1 MPKFLTNINMNGN
14 EIQNFRIQ
22 SLATDP
28 SNPNPGQI
36 WFNSTEKRYKGYN
49 GTEIVDF
56 GRELS
61 GDDIIDLI
69 NASSE
74 KIDDDNLS
82 SNVND
87 AISKRHSHNNK
98 SILDSTTAAYTT
110 EEKNKLSGIESGA
123 QVNKVNSVNQ
133 RTGDVVLTGED
144 IQMDST
150 ISSNTIKEKF
160 DSLYYQL
167 GLDFY
172 RINDELDDLE
182 YQLSQGFD
190 RVDNELANK
199 SDKNH
204 NHTLAS
210 LSERSYNSLTDK
222 PTLGTAASRNVGTS
236 EGNVPI
242 LGVGGKLN
250 TSVLPPLAIGET
262 FVVNSESAMIALN
275 AQRGDIAVRTDLN
288 KTFILSQ
295 EPASSLSNWVE
306 MLATGTVVSVNGK
319 TGAVSLTKSDVGLG
333 NVQNYGIATQAEA
346 EAGTSSTKYMT
357 PQRTSQAITALSPV
371 KSVNY
376 RTGDVYLT
384 ADEIPTGGSVGG
396 TVLTAL
402 EGLIDQINSIRLEK
416 SNRHAASIGNGSD
429 TEFTITHYF
438 GTKDVVVGI
447 EEVATGEMVFAD
459 VIKTSANA
467 IKVMFAQPPSTN
479 QYRVTIIG

>member
-22 SLATDP
+22 SLAIDP

-61 GDDIIDLI
+61 GNDIINLI
-69 NASSE
+69 NASSK

-98 SILDSTTAAYTT
+98 SILDSITAAYTT

-144 IQMDST
+144 IQVEGGA
-150 ISSNTIKEKF
+150 SNTIKEEF
-160 DSLYYQL
+160 
-167 GLDFY
+167 
-172 RINDELDDLE
+172 DELD
-182 YQLSQGFD
+182 YQLVQEFE
-190 RVDNELANK
+190 RVDNQFDELNYRLDWEIDRIDDQLANK

-210 LSERSYNSLTDK
+210 LSERSYNSLTDR

-242 LGVGGKLN
+242 LGAGGKLN

-262 FVVNSESAMIALN
+262 FVVNSESAMISLN
-275 AQRGDIAVRTDLN
+275 AQRGDVAVRTDLN

-371 KSVNY
+371 KSVNN
-376 RTGDVYLT
+376 RTGDVFLT
-384 ADEIPTGGSVGG
+384 ADEILVGGSIGG

-402 EGLIDQINSIRLEK
+402 EGLTDQVDGLRLEK
-416 SNRHAASIGNGSD
+416 PNKYAANIGNGSD
-429 TEFTITHYF
+429 TEFTITHNF

>member
-28 SNPNPGQI
+28 SNPNLGQI
-36 WFNSTEKRYKGYN
+36 WFNSTEKKYKGYN

-61 GDDIIDLI
+61 GDDIINLI
-69 NASSE
+69 NASSK

-98 SILDSTTAAYTT
+98 SILDSITAAYTT

-123 QVNKVNSVNQ
+123 QVNTVNSVNQ

-144 IQMDST
+144 IQMESGA
-150 ISSNTIKEKF
+150 SNTIKEKF
-160 DSLYYQL
+160 DDLNYQWTQEF
-167 GLDFY
+167 DYVYSQF
-172 RINDELDDLE
+172 NELDYRLDLE
-182 YQLSQGFD
+182 FD

-236 EGNVPI
+236 EGNVPV
-242 LGVGGKLN
+242 LGAGGKLN

-262 FVVNSESAMIALN
+262 FVVNSESAMIALS
-275 AQRGDIAVRTDLN
+275 AQRGDVAVRTDLN

-333 NVQNYGIATQAEA
+333 SVQNYGIATQAEA

-371 KSVNY
+371 KSVNN
-376 RTGDVYLT
+376 RTGEVYLT
-384 ADEIPTGGSVGG
+384 ADEIPVGGSIVG
-396 TVLTAL
+396 TVLTVL
-402 EGLIDQINSIRLEK
+402 EGLIDQVDGLALEK
-416 SNRHAASIGNGSD
+416 TNKYAANIGNGSD
-429 TEFTITHYF
+429 TEFTITHNF

-447 EEVATGEMVFAD
+447 EEVATGEMVSAD
-459 VIKTSANA
+459 VIKTSPDA
-467 IKVMFAQPPSTN
+467 IKVMFAQPPSAN

>member
-36 WFNSTEKRYKGYN
+36 WFNSTEKKYKGYN

-69 NASSE
+69 NASSK

-98 SILDSTTAAYTT
+98 SILDSITAAYTT

-144 IQMDST
+144 IQVEGGA
-150 ISSNTIKEKF
+150 SNTIKEEF
-160 DSLYYQL
+160 
-167 GLDFY
+167 
-172 RINDELDDLE
+172 DELD
-182 YQLSQGFD
+182 YQLVQEFERVDNQFDELNYRLDWEID

-204 NHTLAS
+204 NHALAS

-242 LGVGGKLN
+242 LGAGGKLS

-275 AQRGDIAVRTDLN
+275 AQRGDVAVRTDLN

-384 ADEIPTGGSVGG
+384 ADEIPAGGSVGG

-402 EGLIDQINSIRLEK
+402 EGLIDQIDSIRIEK
-416 SNRHAASIGNGSD
+416 PNRHAASIGNGSD
-429 TEFTITHYF
+429 TEFTITHGF
-438 GTKDVVVGI
+438 GKDVVVGI

-467 IKVMFAQPPSTN
+467 IKVMFAQPPSTD

>member
-28 SNPNPGQI
+28 LNPNPGQI

-56 GRELS
+56 GRGLS

-69 NASSE
+69 NASSK

-98 SILDSTTAAYTT
+98 SILDSITAAYTT

-144 IQMDST
+144 IQMESAPGA
-150 ISSNTIKEKF
+150 TIKEEF
-160 DSLYYQL
+160 
-167 GLDFY
+167 
-172 RINDELDDLE
+172 DELTN
-182 YQLSQGFD
+182 QLVQEFD
-190 RVDNELANK
+190 RVDDQLANK

-222 PTLGTAASRNVGTS
+222 PTLGTAASRDVGTS

-242 LGVGGKLN
+242 LGAGGKLN

-275 AQRGDIAVRTDLN
+275 AQRGDVAVRTDLN

-333 NVQNYGIATQAEA
+333 SVQNYGIATQAEA

-371 KSVNY
+371 KSVNN

-384 ADEIPTGGSVGG
+384 ADEIPVGGSIGG

-402 EGLIDQINSIRLEK
+402 EGLTDQIDSIGLEK
-416 SNRHAASIGNGSD
+416 IKKYADNIGDGSA
-429 TEFTITHYF
+429 TEFTITHNF

-459 VIKTSANA
+459 VIKTSPDA
-467 IKVMFAQPPSTN
+467 IKVMLAQPPSTN

>member
-61 GDDIIDLI
+61 G
-69 NASSE
+69 
-74 KIDDDNLS
+74 
-82 SNVND
+82 
-87 AISKRHSHNNK
+87 
-98 SILDSTTAAYTT
+98 
-110 EEKNKLSGIESGA
+110 EEFDE
-123 QVNKVNSVNQ
+123 
-133 RTGDVVLTGED
+133 LT
-144 IQMDST
+144 
-150 ISSNTIKEKF
+150 
-160 DSLYYQL
+160 YQL
-167 GLDFY
+167 VQEF
-172 RINDELDDLE
+172 E
-182 YQLSQGFD
+182 
-190 RVDNELANK
+190 RVDNQFDELNYRLDWEFGRIDDQLANK

-204 NHTLAS
+204 NHALAS

-242 LGVGGKLN
+242 LGAGGKLS

-275 AQRGDIAVRTDLN
+275 AQRGDVAVRTDLN

-371 KSVNY
+371 KSVNN
-376 RTGDVYLT
+376 RTGEVYLT
-384 ADEIPTGGSVGG
+384 ADEIPTGGSIGG

-402 EGLIDQINSIRLEK
+402 EGLTDWVDGLRLEK
-416 SNRHAASIGNGSD
+416 PNKYAANIGNGSD
-429 TEFTITHYF
+429 TEFTITHGF
-438 GTKDVVVGI
+438 GTKDMVVGI

-459 VIKTSANA
+459 VIKTSNNV

>member
-28 SNPNPGQI
+28 LNPNPGQI

-69 NASSE
+69 NASSK

-98 SILDSTTAAYTT
+98 SILDSITAAYTT

-144 IQMDST
+144 IQMESAPGT
-150 ISSNTIKEKF
+150 TIKEEF
-160 DSLYYQL
+160 
-167 GLDFY
+167 
-172 RINDELDDLE
+172 DELTN
-182 YQLSQGFD
+182 Q
-190 RVDNELANK
+190 LANK

-222 PTLGTAASRNVGTS
+222 PTLGTAASRDVGTS

-242 LGVGGKLN
+242 LGAGGKLN

-275 AQRGDIAVRTDLN
+275 AQRGDVAVRTDLN

-333 NVQNYGIATQAEA
+333 SVQNYEIATQAEA

-371 KSVNY
+371 KSVNNM
-376 RTGDVYLT
+376 TGDVHLT
-384 ADEIPTGGSVGG
+384 ANEIQAGGK
-396 TVLTAL
+396 TVLSAL
-402 EGLIDQINSIRLEK
+402 DELTEWIREVELEK
-416 SNRHAASIGNGSD
+416 INRHTANIGNGSD
-429 TEFTITHYF
+429 TEFTIYHF
-438 GTKDVVVGI
+438 FETKNVVVGI

-459 VIKTSANA
+459 VIKTSDDA